1 MFIANSTNDQLVVT
15 PELFAIPDENRFIV
29 YAPLKGVV
37 VSANEA
43 AVQWL
48 ARYQV
53 HADKTSQPTLYQRF
67 ADLGLLE
74 PPGTTRIPSLPMD
87 GSFQPTDVI
96 ILTTTFCNFR
106 CVYCY
111 ASAGM
116 RHEHFKPEVA
126 RAAIRL
132 AVGNAITQ
140 GKPVTNLAFHGG
152 GEPTTALS
160 FIKQCVAY
168 AREMAAGQ
176 VEVWPSIVTNGYLNG
191 RQIEWLAQNMHSI
204 QVSLDGPPAIHNEQ
218 RPLANGRA
226 TFDRVCH
233 TIQQLEQAGVPNL
246 IIKATISS
254 RHVQDM
260 PAIAEFFCKTFTT
273 RRFHFGP
280 LMEAGRSLET
290 GYHEPTATEYV
301 AYAEESQQ
309 VARSYGREIVVSLA
323 QNTFPKLRL
332 AFCGFT
338 DPNFAV
344 TVEGRVT
351 GCYEILYADDA
362 RARHAHFGEY
372 LPERDIFVFDET
384 RVRTMRRRLIPTLE
398 RCKNCFAKW
407 QCGGDCHM
415 RLFDQ
420 QTGDE
425 TVRQLDFRCQVN
437 RELVRRQLIRAIDQ
451 HDSVVRFAPDLATDH
466 AVV

>member
-1 MFIANSTNDQLVVT
+1 MSTANSVSNQLVVT
-15 PELFAIPDENRFIV
+15 PELFVIPDGNRFLV

-37 VSANEA
+37 VCANKA

-48 ARYQV
+48 ARYQA
-53 HADKTSQPTLYQRF
+53 HSDELSQSTLYQRF
-67 ADLGLLE
+67 AKLGLLE
-74 PPGTTRIPSLPMD
+74 APGTTRIPSLPTEEP
-87 GSFQPTDVI
+87 FQPTDVI

-111 ASAGM
+111 ASAGI
-116 RHEHFKPEVA
+116 RQEHFKPEVA

-132 AVGNAITQ
+132 AVENAIIQ
-140 GKPVTNLAFHGG
+140 DKAITNLAFHGG

-160 FIKQCVAY
+160 FIKQCVTY
-168 AREMAAGQ
+168 AQELAAGR
-176 VEVWPSIVTNGYLNG
+176 VEVQSSIVTNGYLNR
-191 RQIEWLAQNMHSI
+191 RQIEWLAQNMHAI
-204 QVSLDGPPAIHNEQ
+204 QVSLDGPPAIHDEQ
-218 RPLANGRA
+218 RPLVNGRA

-233 TIQQLEQAGVPNL
+233 TIQQLERASVPNL

-254 RHVQDM
+254 QHVQDM
-260 PAIAEFFCKTFTT
+260 PAIAEFFCKTFTS

-290 GYHEPTATEYV
+290 GYHEPTAAEYV
-301 AYAEESQQ
+301 AYAEEAQQ
-309 VARSYGREIVVSLA
+309 VARSYDREIVVSLA

-344 TVEGRVT
+344 TVEGYVT
-351 GCYEILYADDA
+351 GCYEILYADDV
-362 RARHAHFGEY
+362 RARHAHFGRY

-384 RVRTMRRRLIPTLE
+384 RIQAMRRRLVPTLE

-407 QCGGDCHM
+407 QCGGDCHIRM
-415 RLFDQ
+415 FDQ

-425 TVRQLDFRCQVN
+425 TTRQLDFRCQVN
-437 RELVRRQLIRAIDQ
+437 RELLRRQLIRAIDQ
-451 HDSVVRFAPDLATDH
+451 HDDVVQFAPSLATDY
-466 AVV
+466 AIV